1 MDADEIDSN
10 IYNYIYIYIYIL
22 YIYTYERSVISSA
35 IGVNSLSF
43 QLKTGVWTA
52 GLQDSWV
59 ELTARRAFRG
69 LGKGPN
75 YTVKNLLVRHARKVQ
90 EIGVF
95 ARTRSL
101 WYTRSQSDNV
111 HSDSDILS
119 VFDGFISSGCT
130 PSARGQ
136 YFVRWLCLLDP
147 LVWHRPAKAL
157 RTWEL
162 GLEKTQLWI
171 IAGSV
176 SEPWNCLFQPVENRR
191 NHLERHLNFMVKI
204 MVCFIFP

>member
-1 MDADEIDSN
+1 M
-10 IYNYIYIYIYIL
+10 
-22 YIYTYERSVISSA
+22 
-35 IGVNSLSF
+35 NSLSF

-119 VFDGFISSGCT
+119 VLMGS
-130 PSARGQ
+130 SARGAHISSRSQ
-136 YFVRWLCLLDP
+136 LLNCQVTLSSRPFGLTPSSKGAEDLGVGLFHIPTLDHSWQRFRTLELLVSVGGKSKEP
-147 LVWHRPAKAL
+147 LGEAL
-157 RTWEL
+157 KFHGKNH
-162 GLEKTQLWI
+162 GLLHIPIK
-171 IAGSV
+171 
-176 SEPWNCLFQPVENRR
+176 
-191 NHLERHLNFMVKI
+191 
-204 MVCFIFP
+204 